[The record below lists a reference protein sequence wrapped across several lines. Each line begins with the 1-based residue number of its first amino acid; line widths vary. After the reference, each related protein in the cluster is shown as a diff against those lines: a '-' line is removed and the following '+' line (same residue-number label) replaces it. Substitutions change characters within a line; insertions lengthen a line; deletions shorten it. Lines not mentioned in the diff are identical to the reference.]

1 MKKNNVLI
9 VLIIDKKLFSKHNIL
24 VLKVQNAQNLTDVDF
39 DKKFLKHKR
48 GGDNLQKR
56 KRNNQVKF
64 YVNDEE
70 LKLINDRVRSANVT
84 NRGAYLRK
92 MAIDGYIVNV
102 DTSDLKAVIKE
113 MNAVGK
119 NINQITRNANIYGID
134 QQDIDTLKAKVDE
147 IWQLLKSILSN
158 TLSANQ

>member
-1 MKKNNVLI
+1 M
-9 VLIIDKKLFSKHNIL
+9 
-24 VLKVQNAQNLTDVDF
+24 
-39 DKKFLKHKR
+39 
-48 GGDNLQKR
+48 QKR